1 VSKELLIMRV
11 FSAACLALVLAC
23 APARAQQP
31 APEKPAL
38 TLAVG
43 GKTLIAYLPLTIA
56 DRLGLFEKE
65 GLKVEINDFQGGSRA
80 LQSVVAGS
88 ADVTCGAY
96 EHTILTR
103 AKGVGIKAVAL
114 QNNSFGAVIALP
126 TEKAKAYRGPK
137 DLVGLK
143 IGVTAPGSA
152 SSLAVALLLAK
163 DGLTLDKVSIVGVGG
178 GASAVAAMKSG
189 QIDAISNFDP
199 SILILESEGVITP
212 VVDTRTAKGLD
223 YLYGGPFAGS
233 SFYMRDDFIAKNPN
247 TTQAFVNAVVK
258 AVRWLQTA
266 SVDQIVEAVPPD
278 YYGGDKA
285 RYAKMVTLNR
295 PAFAKDGRIELAM
308 AERTWRALAAHE
320 ELLKTAKIDLKDTFD
335 NSFADKANAA
345 LH

>member
-1 VSKELLIMRV
+1 MLGRIVAV
-11 FSAACLALVLAC
+11 ACLLTAVVC
-23 APARAQQP
+23 AGDARAQS
-31 APEKPAL
+31 ALLEKPAI

-56 DRLGLFEKE
+56 ERLGLFEKE

-103 AKGVGIKAVAL
+103 VKGVGIKTVAL

-126 TEKAKAYRGPK
+126 TEKAKSYRSPK
-137 DLVGLK
+137 DLAGLK

-163 DGLTLDKVSIVGVGG
+163 DGLTLDKVSIIGIGG

-189 QIDAISNFDP
+189 QIEAISNFDP
-199 SILILESEGVITP
+199 SILILESEGIITP
-212 VVDTRTAKGLD
+212 VVDTRTEKGLD

-247 TTQAFVNAVVK
+247 TTQAFVNAI
-258 AVRWLQTA
+258 AGATRWLRMA
-266 SVDQIVEAVPPD
+266 SVDQIVDTVPAE
-278 YYGGDKA
+278 YYGGDKS
-285 RYAKMVTLNR
+285 RYARMIALNR
-295 PAFAKDGRIELAM
+295 PAFSKDARIEMAM
-308 AERTWRALAAHE
+308 AERTYRALAAHE
-320 ELLKTAKIDLKDTFD
+320 ELLKSARIDLKDTFD
-335 NSFADKANAA
+335 NSFVDKANAA